1 MRSTACLVR
10 ACEQLADPPAGSNS
24 QTWGRPYLFFCF
36 VTRRHLSYDYL
47 GDRRG
52 SWARTR
58 DKPIGV
64 VCIIAVLPKCRVTRE
79 AFLLSTYGC
88 QTVLSATICY
98 RRSSYTSRTGLIL
111 VIYISRAIACDIASR
126 CHFCAAS
133 AADTNIFL
141 V

>member
-10 ACEQLADPPAGSNS
+10 ACEQPADPPAGSNS

-36 VTRRHLSYDYL
+36 VLRHLSYDYL

-58 DKPIGV
+58 YKPIRV
-64 VCIIAVLPKCRVTRE
+64 MRIIAILPKCRVTRE
-79 AFLLSTYGC
+79 AFLLSAYGC
-88 QTVLSATICY
+88 KSIFRATICY
-98 RRSSYTSRTGLIL
+98 RGSAYTSRSGLPL
-111 VIYISRAIACDIASR
+111 VVYISRAIACDIASR

>member
-36 VTRRHLSYDYL
+36 VLRHLSYDYL

-58 DKPIGV
+58 DKPIGIMS
-64 VCIIAVLPKCRVTRE
+64 IIAILPKCRVTRE
-79 AFLLSTYGC
+79 AFLLSAYGC
-88 QTVLSATICY
+88 QSIFRASICY
-98 RRSSYTSRTGLIL
+98 RGSAYTSRSRLPL
-111 VIYISRAIACDIASR
+111 VIYISRAIACDITTR
-126 CHFCAAS
+126 PHFGAAS
-133 AADTNIFL
+133 AAYTNIFL
-141 V
+141 I